1 MAVPKR
7 KVSKARRDKRRSSV
21 WKLDAPALVECPQC
35 HEKKAPHRICP
46 SCGYYNGEEILRDG
60 KIVAKIKDEK
70 KKSADKSKKAASSKA
85 KAPAKTEK
93 RARRLQKR
101 KRPKALRNNY
111 LDREGL
117 PFSFFFSNE
126 KEIKPWP
133 LKFQVLIKA
142 LLLSLQ
148 A

>member
-21 WKLDAPALVECPQC
+21 WKLDAPALVECPLC

-93 RARRLQKR
+93 AADK
-101 KRPKALRNNY
+101 KESKAAA
-111 LDREGL
+111 
-117 PFSFFFSNE
+117 
-126 KEIKPWP
+126 KEE
-133 LKFQVLIKA
+133 A
-142 LLLSLQ
+142 AEST
-148 A
+148 AE